1 MSKLYHQWIGL
12 RENLNRKPENVPIT
26 YGAFRFQFSLK
37 INPLISAY
45 ISYHH
50 MLRQRNPVGTEHWI
64 PPALHPRWFNMGS
77 IMIYSSSAI
86 CLNIARFFKNRINL
100 LVLSREWM
108 GCWGLLGLLLLVIMD
123 HSRKFPTFSTSKS
136 SKFWR
141 RLEPSV
147 DTEDSMDH
155 TLRPSDFGTCRC
167 DFFGGKPFN
176 LQGAQSGRD
185 LPPCGAPNPVTLF
198 LCRNARPSI
207 LRVSVGFSVERC
219 CLRCPYQLRLTLT

>member
-1 MSKLYHQWIGL
+1 MISIWKLLGNTAGFAAELFSAGSSKLSCQSRYRSIYVSDYMSKLYHQWIGL

-108 GCWGLLGLLLLVIMD
+108 GCWGLLGLLIVSQRIIPE
-123 HSRKFPTFSTSKS
+123 K
-136 SKFWR
+136 
-141 RLEPSV
+141 
-147 DTEDSMDH
+147 
-155 TLRPSDFGTCRC
+155 
-167 DFFGGKPFN
+167 
-176 LQGAQSGRD
+176 
-185 LPPCGAPNPVTLF
+185 NPYV
-198 LCRNARPSI
+198 
-207 LRVSVGFSVERC
+207 
-219 CLRCPYQLRLTLT
+219 